1 MGEAPLGFSDPYY
14 YHRGAPGNF
23 IGRGCFVRYEL
34 LATILLADRECVSMC
49 GVCVCQGTAVSCAP
63 SCLVLASG

>member
-1 MGEAPLGFSDPYY
+1 MVSLTLIIITA
-14 YHRGAPGNF
+14 GAPGSF

-34 LATILLADRECVSMC
+34 LATILLADRECVS
-49 GVCVCQGTAVSCAP
+49 VCVCQGTAVSCAP